1 MSAFRDVF
9 SFYAFFGRKSRRT
22 TAFFLISL
30 IPVVIAT
37 IFRFRQ
43 ALEGD
48 GSYDGL
54 YLFTNVIMTF
64 FLQFLVLILTLFFGT
79 SVLSEEVEGRTLT
92 YLVTRP
98 VSKAALLVGKYAAY
112 MLVVTVLVGTGLTA
126 CFLILCFERLGE
138 AAVWGVLLRYLGVLT
153 LGIAAYGAFFTFLGT
168 FLKKSI
174 MVGLIFSFGWENVI
188 QYFPGSTQRFA
199 IVHYLKS
206 LLPGVMQSR
215 GRFAFLTF
223 RLNPTSWPI
232 SILTLLLITAAFL
245 TLAVLLFKSKEYIS
259 ED

>member
-1 MSAFRDVF
+1 MKSIREVF
-9 SFYAFFGRKSRRT
+9 AFYAFYGRKTRRT
-22 TAFFLISL
+22 LAFLLIAL
-30 IPVVIAT
+30 IPVAIAT

-43 ALEGD
+43 AFEGD

-98 VSKAALLVGKYAAY
+98 VSKAALLVGKYLAY
-112 MLVVTVLVGTGLTA
+112 SLIVSVLVWTGLVA
-126 CFLILCFERLGE
+126 CFLILCFARLGE
-138 AAVWGVLLRYLGVLT
+138 AQVWMVLLRYLGVLT
-153 LGIAAYGAFFTFLGT
+153 LGILAYGAFFTFLGS

-206 LLPGVMQSR
+206 LLPGVLQSR
-215 GRFAFLTF
+215 GRFSFLTF
-223 RLNPTSWPI
+223 RLNPTSWPV
-232 SILTLLLITAAFL
+232 SILTLLLITAGFL
-245 TLAVLLFKSKEYIS
+245 TLAVLLFQSKEYNY